1 MPRTKYL
8 SILPPLLLLGACATY
23 APTGPSTMVL
33 PGTGK
38 SFDQFR
44 ADDMECRQ
52 YAMLQ
57 SGGASQEQVA
67 ADSTVKSAALGTAV
81 GAVAGAAIGGRDGAG
96 VGAGMGLITGA
107 LAGSGAGNVSAY
119 EMQRRY
125 DFAYQQCMYS
135 KGHRIP
141 VSGRFST
148 PTYVSPPAAAPVPP
162 PPPPG
167 SPPPPPPR

>member
-1 MPRTKYL
+1 
-8 SILPPLLLLGACATY
+8 
-23 APTGPSTMVL
+23 MVL

-44 ADDMECRQ
+44 ADDTECRQ
-52 YAMLQ
+52 YGTVQ

-107 LAGSGAGNVSAY
+107 LAGSGAGSVSAY

-125 DFAYQQCMYS
+125 DFAYQQCMYA

-141 VSGRFST
+141 VNGRFSS
-148 PTYVSPPAAAPVPP
+148 PTYVTPPAAAAVP